1 MGKAGKWIRN
11 FLMGKREDTSKK
23 TGHSVS
29 STDARKVRRGWSL
42 KRSSSTAR
50 RSSASFD
57 WLPTLNQGDNTKI
70 QGMESAL
77 NAHDAATKIQ
87 AIYRSYLAKRALRA
101 LKGLVK
107 LQALARGY
115 LVRKQMNTVVRSV
128 HAVMKIQVRAR
139 IHRIQMAEEPQ
150 VIERQRK
157 SYRESSAN
165 ENTADSKSFRVI
177 GGLRSRSTR
186 AECIPSQGDECSWKI
201 DSPASQK
208 DSKLHSLASPST
220 VSFTDSTSTTYDG
233 TQEEFSLKKARQN
246 SGRYFY
252 CPENKHSIIRLPT
265 HCPDYNIPR
274 SSNFTPNYMNNTE
287 SSKAKARSHSEPRQ
301 RPESNTKQRSRR
313 SSSIDGKN
321 DQENQ
326 YPWLLKL
333 WRTGKFTTDRERES
347 YITTVASI
355 YKRNSFVPF
364 EPPMNL
370 N

>member
-246 SGRYFY
+246 S
-252 CPENKHSIIRLPT
+252 
-265 HCPDYNIPR
+265 
-274 SSNFTPNYMNNTE
+274 
-287 SSKAKARSHSEPRQ
+287 AKARSHSEPRQ

-364 EPPMNL
+364 EVSAEILDHPL
-370 N
+370 NFHSFT